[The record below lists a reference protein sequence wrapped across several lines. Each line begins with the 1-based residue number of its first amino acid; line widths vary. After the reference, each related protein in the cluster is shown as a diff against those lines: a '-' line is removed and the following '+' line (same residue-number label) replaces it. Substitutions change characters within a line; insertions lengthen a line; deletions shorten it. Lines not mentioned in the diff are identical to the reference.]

1 MKVLYFDL
9 EHGSQTLGSQ
19 KHIQEIFGYSVL
31 SPGSWDSFQHVLG
44 QLYNKKKTVVE
55 KKVGSLVV
63 KEEQELVVPRT
74 HNAIT
79 KEPIKPV
86 PIDALIIDTF
96 SELSKKYMRSLVNK
110 TTGKMMLQDWGK
122 LRNKLDNC
130 LEFVT
135 RIPGVIIC
143 NVHGKLQTLDDGG
156 NKILPYIDGSTKE
169 DIAKWFDFVFYTKTI
184 TGVGLP
190 EYMWVTGRTEKYD
203 HAKDRTGTLEQQ
215 IPQNFQL
222 PLTASKEAGFNGCRI
237 LVIGSPGS
245 GKTHALRTLVDD
257 TGYDVV
263 GPENRINPVKTATKT
278 TNGVNV

>member
-19 KHIQEIFGYSVL
+19 KHIQEMFGYSVL

-96 SELSKKYMRSLVNK
+96 SELSKKYMRSLIK
-110 TTGKMMLQDWGK
+110 QETGKMMLQDWGK
-122 LRNKLDNC
+122 LKYRLDGC
-130 LEFVT
+130 LDFVT
-135 RIPGVIIC
+135 RIPGIVIC
-143 NVHGKLQTLDDGG
+143 NVHSKFQTMDDGQ

-169 DIAKWFDFVFYTKTI
+169 DIAKWFDFVLYTKTI
-184 TGVGLP
+184 TNPTNIP
-190 EYMWVTGRTEKYD
+190 EYVWVTGRTEKYD
-203 HAKDRTGTLEQQ
+203 HAKDRTGVLDQQ
-215 IPQNFQL
+215 IPQDFSIVMN
-222 PLTASKEAGFNGCRI
+222 AAKESGFNGCKI

-245 GKTHALRTLVDD
+245 GKTFALRTLVSSPTTVDL
-257 TGYDVV
+257 
-263 GPENRINPVKTATKT
+263 NPVKTVKTTTKT
-278 TNGVNV
+278 TNGVNA